1 MTRKHVLAVL
11 GAALAVGAAAFTS
24 AAASKTARPAADDP
38 NNASLTYW
46 YWGEDDAP
54 GANSWLKKQV
64 ALYQKAHPKV
74 KISIV
79 LQSTDTLT
87 SAFTTAAQTRSG
99 PDIATQWATLPVL
112 APAWSGASVP
122 ISDYVPAKEIK
133 NWIGTPENMSGGKLW
148 AMPQYLLGIPFVWN
162 KAMFKKAGLDP
173 NKGPKTW
180 AQFLADAKKLKAAGI
195 TPFGMGNKDGYGGA
209 WFFSLIGKQNL
220 NSIDEL
226 KAAMIG
232 KANFADPKF
241 SGFYH
246 ALADLKSKG
255 YLNSDVAS
263 ISFTQGLQLFG
274 QKKVAMSW
282 ITDGYVS
289 AAAKILGGAK
299 GMGVS
304 AIPVWGKGKLA
315 TSYDTTQSSSAFITS
330 WSKHPKAAAQFLTF
344 LHSQQALK
352 AWYKATGVFPA
363 DRRFPASLVTDPVAK
378 KQLAL
383 DLSPVSV
390 WPENFV
396 PPQVD
401 GNADLPAGEL
411 ITSGSGSPADAV
423 KLWERELKKWKA
435 QHPDEFKNYTKW
447 AVGG

>member
-1 MTRKHVLAVL
+1 MARKHVLAVL
-11 GAALAVGAAAFTS
+11 GATLALGATVFATS
-24 AAASKTARPAADDP
+24 AASQQTKQIADDP
-38 NNASLTYW
+38 NDASLTYW

-54 GANSWLKKQV
+54 GATNWLKKQV
-64 ALYQKAHPKV
+64 AAYEKAHPKV
-74 KISIV
+74 SIKIV

-87 SAFTTAAQTRSG
+87 SAFTTAAQTKSE
-99 PDIATQWATLPVL
+99 T
-112 APAWSGASVP
+112 
-122 ISDYVPAKEIK
+122 K
-133 NWIGTPENMSGGKLW
+133 NWIGTAENMSGGKLW

-180 AQFLADAKKLKAAGI
+180 AEFLADAKKLKAAGF

-232 KANFADPKF
+232 KAKFSDPKF
-241 SGFYH
+241 SGFFQ
-246 ALADLKSKG
+246 ALADLKKNG

-282 ITDGYVS
+282 GTDGNVA
-289 AAAKILGGAK
+289 AAAKTLRGIKA
-299 GMGVS
+299 MGVS
-304 AIPVWGKGKLA
+304 AIPKWGKGKLA
-315 TSYDTTQSSSAFITS
+315 SSYDTTQSSSAFITS

-344 LHSQQALK
+344 LHNPAALK

-363 DRRFPASLVTDPVAK
+363 DKRFPASLVTDPIAK
-378 KQLAL
+378 IQLKL
-383 DLSPVSV
+383 DQSPVSV
-390 WPENFV
+390 WPENYV

-401 GNADLPAGEL
+401 GNADLAAGEM
-411 ITSGSGSPADAV
+411 ITSGSGSPADAI
-423 KLWERELKKWKA
+423 KLWESELKKWKS
-435 QHPDEFKNYTKW
+435 QHPDEFKNYQKW
-447 AVGG
+447 VTEG

>member
-1 MTRKHVLAVL
+1 MTRKHVVAVL
-11 GAALAVGAAAFTS
+11 GAALVVGTAAFAS
-24 AAASKTARPAADDP
+24 SAASKTARSTADDP
-38 NNASLTYW
+38 NNAKLTYW

-54 GANSWLKKQV
+54 GANGWLKKEV
-64 ALYQKAHPKV
+64 AAYQKAHPKV
-74 KISIV
+74 KITV
-79 LQSTDTLT
+79 VTQSTDTLT
-87 SAFTTAAQTRSG
+87 SAFTTAAQTKSG

-112 APAWSGASVP
+112 TPAWGGSSVP
-122 ISDYVPAKEIK
+122 ISDYVPAKETK
-133 NWIGTPENMSGGKLW
+133 NWIGTSENMSEGKLW

-162 KAMFKKAGLDP
+162 KTLFKKAGLDP

-180 AQFLADAKKLKAAGI
+180 ADFLADAKKLKAAGI

-241 SGFYH
+241 SGFYK
-246 ALADLKSKG
+246 ALADLKQKG

-274 QKKVAMSW
+274 QKKVGMSW
-282 ITDGYVS
+282 ITDGNAA
-289 AAAKILGGAK
+289 AAAKSLGGAK
-299 GMGVS
+299 GMGVG

-330 WSKHPKAAAQFLTF
+330 WSKHPKAAAQFLVF
-344 LHSQQALK
+344 LHSPQALK
-352 AWYKATGVFPA
+352 DWYAATGVFPA
-363 DRRFPASLVTDPVAK
+363 DKRFPASLVTDPIAK
-378 KQLAL
+378 QQLAL
-383 DLSPVSV
+383 DLSAVSV

-401 GNADLPAGEL
+401 GNADLAGGEL
-411 ITSGSGSPADAV
+411 ITSGSGSPADVV
-423 KLWERELKKWKA
+423 KLWARELSKWKS
-435 QHPDEFKNYTKW
+435 QHPDEFRNYTKW
-447 AVGG
+447 ASGG

>member
-1 MTRKHVLAVL
+1 MTRKHVLAGL
-11 GAALAVGAAAFTS
+11 GAVCVAAVAVFMTAAIST
-24 AAASKTARPAADDP
+24 AARTAGDDP
-38 NNASLTYW
+38 NNANLTYW

-54 GANSWLKKQV
+54 GANAWLKKQV
-64 ALYQKAHPKV
+64 AAYQKAHPKV
-74 KISIV
+74 KISV
-79 LQSTDTLT
+79 VTQSTDTLT
-87 SAFTTAAQTRSG
+87 SAFTTAAQTKSG

-112 APAWSGASVP
+112 TPAWNNASVP
-122 ISDYVPAKEIK
+122 ISDYVPASETK
-133 NWIGTPENMSGGKLW
+133 NWIGSGENMSGGKLW

-180 AQFLADAKKLKAAGI
+180 TEFLADAKKLKAAGM

-232 KANFADPKF
+232 KAQFSDPKF
-241 SGFYH
+241 SGFYQ
-246 ALADLKSKG
+246 ALADLKKKG

-282 ITDGYVS
+282 ITDGNV
-289 AAAKILGGAK
+289 AAASKALGGTK
-299 GMGVS
+299 VMGVQ

-315 TSYDTTQSSSAFITS
+315 KSYDTTQSSSAFITS
-330 WSKHPKAAAQFLTF
+330 WSKHPRAAAQFLTF
-344 LHSQQALK
+344 LHSPKALK
-352 AWYKATGVFPA
+352 DWYLATGVFPA
-363 DRRFPASLVTDPVAK
+363 DKRFPASLVTDPIAK
-378 KQLAL
+378 QQLAL
-383 DLSPVSV
+383 DQSALSV

-411 ITSGSGSPADAV
+411 VTSGSGSPADAV
-423 KLWERELKKWKA
+423 KLWEREIAKWKA
-435 QHPDEFKNYTKW
+435 QHPDEFKNYSKW
-447 AVGG
+447 VSGG